1 MEVRPTYTEI
11 VWTAIFIVLLI
22 WMIHVW

>member
-1 MEVRPTYTEI
+1 MRTPITYTEI
-11 VWTAIFIVLLI
+11 VWTAIAVILLI